1 MSTNAR
7 SPRVLLAGASGYIG
21 SALSQLLTGQG
32 YQVTTLVRKAT
43 SAANQVQWDPAAQQV
58 DGQAIEEADVVINL
72 GGVSIAGGWWTA
84 KRKQQILQSRLDVT
98 STLANAIA
106 AASSKP
112 SLFISTSAVGYYGDR
127 PGETLDESSAPGDM
141 FLSEVCTQWEAAADP
156 ARDAGVR
163 VAHPR
168 FGVVFSGDGG
178 MLPLISTPFKLA
190 LGASLGGDQHMA
202 WIDLHDL
209 LRILTFT
216 IENEALAGPI
226 NTVAPEPTTNKQFT
240 MALADAL
247 NRPAFM
253 RVPKAIVGTA
263 GGQLARELLLA
274 DQKVV
279 PNVLLEQGFDFERPT
294 IASSMDAAFAK

>member
-1 MSTNAR
+1 MSSNPS
-7 SPRVLLAGASGYIG
+7 SPSVLLAGASGYIG
-21 SALSQLLTGQG
+21 SALSKLLAVQG
-32 YQVTTLVRKAT
+32 YHVTTLVRSAPA
-43 SAANQVQWDPAAQQV
+43 AANQVQWNPAAHHVDEQV
-58 DGQAIEEADVVINL
+58 VEDADIVINL

-98 STLANAIA
+98 GTLANAIA
-106 AASSKP
+106 AADDKP

-141 FLSEVCTQWEAAADP
+141 FLSDVCTQWESAADP

-168 FGVVFSGDGG
+168 FGVVFSGNGG

-190 LGASLGGDQHMA
+190 LGANLGGDQHMA

-216 IENEALAGPI
+216 IENESLSGPI
-226 NTVAPEPTTNKQFT
+226 NTVAPDPTTNKQFT
-240 MALADAL
+240 SALADAL

-274 DQKVV
+274 DQNVV
-279 PNVLLEQGFDFERPT
+279 PSVLLDHGFVFERPT
-294 IASSMDAAFAK
+294 IESSMDAAFAK